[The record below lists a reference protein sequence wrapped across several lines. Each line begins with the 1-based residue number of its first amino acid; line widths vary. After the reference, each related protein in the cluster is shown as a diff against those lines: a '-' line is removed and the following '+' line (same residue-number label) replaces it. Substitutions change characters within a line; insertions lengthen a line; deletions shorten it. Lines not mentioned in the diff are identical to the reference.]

1 MTDKDR
7 LQKWARD
14 VLADPG
20 IIILD
25 TETTGLGEDAEI
37 CELAI
42 INICGD
48 ELFNRLI
55 KPMRPIPP
63 KASEI
68 HGITD
73 NMVVDAPTWADV
85 HDEIVRI
92 VTDASRLLIYNEA
105 FDIKLIRQSAFA
117 AGMSDE
123 ALDWLLLIH
132 SQCVMDKFA
141 EWHGDWN
148 DYYQTY
154 RWQKLSTAAK
164 SFGVDPSNEHR
175 ALTDCRLTLE
185 VIRGMAQ

>member
-42 INICGD
+42 INIRGD

-63 KASEI
+63 EASKI

-85 HDEIVRI
+85 HDEIMAI
-92 VTDASRLLIYNEA
+92 ITGASRLLIYNEA

-117 AGMSDE
+117 AGMSDK

-132 SQCVMDKFA
+132 SQCVMEKFA
-141 EWHGDWN
+141 EWYGDWN

-154 RWQKLSTAAK
+154 RWQKLSTA
-164 SFGVDPSNEHR
+164 EHR
-175 ALTDCRLTLE
+175 ALEDCRFTLE

>member
-1 MTDKDR
+1 MTNKQH
-7 LQKWARD
+7 LQRWAKE

-20 IIILD
+20 VIILD
-25 TETTGLGEDAEI
+25 TETTGLDDAEI

-55 KPMRPIPP
+55 KPTRPIPP
-63 KASEI
+63 EASKI

-73 NMVVDAPTWADV
+73 NMVVDAPIWADV
-85 HDEIVRI
+85 HDEIMAI
-92 VTDASRLLIYNEA
+92 ITGASRLLIYNEA
-105 FDIKLIRQSAFA
+105 FDTRMIRQSSLAVGVIGTWRVLRA
-117 AGMSDE
+117 QKTD
-123 ALDWLLLIH
+123 
-132 SQCVMDKFA
+132 CVMEKFA

-154 RWQKLSTAAK
+154 QWQKLSTAAK

-175 ALTDCRLTLE
+175 ALEDCRLTLE